1 MTRTSF
7 PEQGQTRADVL
18 ATLKSLKSNDID
30 WRRGRTPLY
39 VFDAGDDIYEMGR
52 DAFFEFFKENALGKN
67 RAFPSVMKMEND
79 IIDMSLGLLH
89 GESDACGFMTTGG
102 TESIIQ
108 AVQSC
113 RNRARHD
120 RKSPTFRGNIVAAYS
135 AHPAFEKA
143 ARLMDLEVRRAPV
156 AKDYRADPAAIEAL
170 MDENTMMIVGSAPC
184 FPYGVIDPI
193 ADLGALAQR
202 RGVWLHVDACV
213 GGYVAPFARMI
224 GRNIPAF
231 DFQVPG
237 VCSISADLHK
247 YGFCPK
253 PASTIYYRDGTCA
266 EFHAFDFDNWPSGR
280 FYTTTICGTR
290 PAGAVAS
297 AWAMFH
303 YLGQEGYKRI
313 TTELMDFIDLYRAG
327 VEAIPGLRVLGD
339 PHVSVVAFASD
350 DVDLFRVAE
359 LMSEN
364 GWLPGLLKEP
374 QAIHRLM
381 SLVHAPV
388 LDEYLQDLRQ
398 AVDAVRATGATAK
411 GIEAT
416 Y

>member
-7 PEQGQTRADVL
+7 PEKGQPKADVM
-18 ATLKSLKSNDID
+18 AALKGLKINDID
-30 WRRGRTPLY
+30 WKRGRTPLY
-39 VFDAGDDIYEMGR
+39 VFDAGDDIYDMGR
-52 DAFFEFFKENALGKN
+52 AAFFEFFKENALGKN

-79 IIDMSLGLLH
+79 IIDMGLDLLH

-120 RKSPTFRGNIVAAYS
+120 RSNPSFRGNIVAANS
-135 AHPAFEKA
+135 VHPAFDKA

-156 AKDYRADPAAIEAL
+156 GEDYRADPAAIEAL
-170 MDENTMMIVGSAPC
+170 MDQDTMMIVGSAPC

-231 DFQVPG
+231 DFEVPG

-253 PASTIYYRDGTCA
+253 PASTVYYRDGTCA

-303 YLGQEGYKRI
+303 YLGLEGYKRI
-313 TTELMDFIDLYRAG
+313 ATELMEFIDAYRAG

-339 PHVSVVAFASD
+339 PHVSVVAFAAD
-350 DVDLFRVAE
+350 DIDLFRVAE
-359 LMSEN
+359 LMSDN

-388 LDEYLQDLRQ
+388 LEEYLVDLRH
-398 AVDAVRATGATAK
+398 AVEAVRATGATAE